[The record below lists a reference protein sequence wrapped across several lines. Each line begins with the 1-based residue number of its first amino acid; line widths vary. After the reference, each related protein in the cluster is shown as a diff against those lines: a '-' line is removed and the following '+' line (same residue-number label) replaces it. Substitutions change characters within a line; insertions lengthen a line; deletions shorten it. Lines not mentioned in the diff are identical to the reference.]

1 MSQQAYRLG
10 TDFPREGFVQAAL
23 EAYFSGLGF
32 RAFTH
37 GHVDYAGL
45 HPDTRETWL
54 VEAKGETA
62 DVGLD
67 LRTGLGQI
75 LQHMAEPSVRYGL
88 AVPRTPKFI
97 AQCKKLPGRVRVA
110 LGLHWLFV
118 DPDGTVTVVRPDE
131 SVPGLGV

>member
-1 MSQQAYRLG
+1 MSQQVFRLG

-23 EAYFSGLGF
+23 EAYFGGLGF
-32 RAFTH
+32 RAFAH

-75 LQHMAEPSVRYGL
+75 LQHMAEPSVRYGV
-88 AVPRTPKFI
+88 AVPRTQKFL

-110 LGLHWLFV
+110 VGLHWLLV
-118 DPDGTVTVVRPDE
+118 DLDGTVTVIRPDE
-131 SVPGLGV
+131 PDPGLGV